1 MNSSEAKKVILNTV
15 IELISSKPLS
25 KLTIR
30 EIASK
35 SSMNVA
41 AINYH
46 FGSKEIL
53 LNETMKYYWSSLCRI
68 YEKIMTEKNLSPQT
82 IHAYCKEIMYFYYR
96 SNGIL
101 RSEQSLF
108 SEHGMDEDTK
118 QRIELQFNAISHL
131 ILSIKPQT
139 RKEDLVVKSV
149 RFISTLAHPALF
161 VELYDNIAPKG
172 ISMDEF
178 LDHYINDAIENI

>member
-1 MNSSEAKKVILNTV
+1 MYSKEAKKVILNAV

-25 KLTIR
+25 KLTVR

-35 SSMNVA
+35 SGMNIA

-53 LNETMKYYWSSLCRI
+53 LNEAMDYYWSSLCRI
-68 YEKIMTEKNLSPQT
+68 YEKILTEKNLSPQSV
-82 IHAYCKEIMYFYYR
+82 HAYCKEIMCFYFK

-101 RSEQSLF
+101 RSEQGIF

-118 QRIELQFNAISHL
+118 QRIELQLKAISHL
-131 ILSIKPQT
+131 IISMKPQT
-139 RKEDLVVKSV
+139 KKDDLIVKSM

-161 VELYDNIAPKG
+161 VELFDSVAPEG
-172 ISMDEF
+172 VSMNNL
-178 LDHYINDAIENI
+178 LDCYITDAIENI